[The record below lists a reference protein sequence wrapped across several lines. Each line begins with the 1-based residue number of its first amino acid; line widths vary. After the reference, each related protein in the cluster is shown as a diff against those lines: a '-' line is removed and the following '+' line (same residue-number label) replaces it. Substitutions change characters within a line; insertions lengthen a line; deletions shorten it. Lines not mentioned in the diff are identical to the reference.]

1 MDLADLAMGG
11 AKDVLTRWKDLT
23 GEVVWDMG
31 CLVPVAAK
39 AVAVEDPFFVWDEI
53 YKPAPTLLGRIAN

>member
-39 AVAVEDPFFVWDEI
+39 AVAVEDLFFC
-53 YKPAPTLLGRIAN
+53 LGGDI